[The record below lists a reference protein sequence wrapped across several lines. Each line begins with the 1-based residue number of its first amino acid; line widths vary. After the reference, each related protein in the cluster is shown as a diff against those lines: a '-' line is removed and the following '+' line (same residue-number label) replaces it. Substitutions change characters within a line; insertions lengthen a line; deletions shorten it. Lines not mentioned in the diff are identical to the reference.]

1 MSGSGENRYYSLCHF
16 SALSDS
22 LTPLGLDGVD
32 LVANRRNATLAME
45 IVTVQQVDKVVPRVV
60 PKVVLKV
67 ETMPGVALAQPRT
80 CMSPSGASML
90 PRPKIF

>member
-1 MSGSGENRYYSLCHF
+1 MKTGIIS
-16 SALSDS
+16 SAFCPFLADS

-32 LVANRRNATLAME
+32 LVASRRNDTLAME
-45 IVTVQQVDKVVPRVV
+45 TVTVHRVDKVVLRVV
-60 PKVVLKV
+60 PRVVLKV
-67 ETMPGVALAQPRT
+67 ETMPGVARAQSRI